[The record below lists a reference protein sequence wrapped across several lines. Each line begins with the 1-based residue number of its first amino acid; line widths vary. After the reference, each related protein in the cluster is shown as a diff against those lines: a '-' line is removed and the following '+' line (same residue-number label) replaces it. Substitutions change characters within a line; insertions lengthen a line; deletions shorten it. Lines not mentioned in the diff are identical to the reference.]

1 MSHKVIER
9 KVNLISKWLVERLVT
24 SIKAIEFNKEKLKEK
39 SREIERH
46 RERNQKKNR
55 ETNHKQLNDPLW
67 PNRSRIGINTIN
79 FNLFSDNEF
88 RGVGTLLVPSTDFLD
103 SERCRPSSLTGYW
116 RISVLSPRLL
126 RATVIFDRSPI
137 IESLIIFTKDSL
149 VIIIFNNLQ

>member
-55 ETNHKQLNDPLW
+55 ETNHKQLNDPL
-67 PNRSRIGINTIN
+67 
-79 FNLFSDNEF
+79 
-88 RGVGTLLVPSTDFLD
+88 
-103 SERCRPSSLTGYW
+103 
-116 RISVLSPRLL
+116 
-126 RATVIFDRSPI
+126 
-137 IESLIIFTKDSL
+137 
-149 VIIIFNNLQ
+149 